1 MTPLIITAAVNGST
15 KRARNPNVPLAPHEI
30 VADAL
35 ECMKAGAAIIHTHI
49 EDYHMTGQVAADRYL
64 ESYRPI
70 VQARPDAILCPSAT
84 IADTVELRWKY
95 LEILAESGVM
105 RMGTLDP
112 GSLNI
117 ANSGENGLPGSYREV
132 YCVPFPEIEYLL
144 ELHTRGHIGP
154 VLSIYGPDHLH
165 ATMAYHRAGR
175 MSPGALP
182 HLYFAGDHNSMDM
195 VKGGFNHFGLLPT
208 RTGLEAYLE
217 IIGDSTLP
225 WSVAIPGG
233 DVTGTG
239 LSRLAIERG
248 GHVRVGIEDY
258 AGDDKPTNRQLVA
271 QVVALAR
278 EIGRPI
284 AGPREAAEILGLPRR

>member
-144 ELHTRGHIGP
+144 EALSDP
-154 VLSIYGPDHLH
+154 VPIRIVDAKGAALLS
-165 ATMAYHRAGR
+165 
-175 MSPGALP
+175 
-182 HLYFAGDHNSMDM
+182 
-195 VKGGFNHFGLLPT
+195 
-208 RTGLEAYLE
+208 
-217 IIGDSTLP
+217 
-225 WSVAIPGG
+225 
-233 DVTGTG
+233 
-239 LSRLAIERG
+239 
-248 GHVRVGIEDY
+248 
-258 AGDDKPTNRQLVA
+258 
-271 QVVALAR
+271 AR
-278 EIGRPI
+278 EQDRYHWPMIRTDSVPARYWGQ
-284 AGPREAAEILGLPRR
+284 GS